1 MAVLRPSLED
11 CSQLVTPLNDGERRV
26 AEALDRLDDG
36 WTVYVQPRLGLDVP
50 DFVAV
55 HDRHGVCIIEVKDW
69 APRRYR
75 SGTSAVI
82 EFSRG
87 DGTWQVTAEKPRYQ
101 AYRYR
106 TAIHDQ
112 FFALPDDDPDP
123 PQAVRSVV
131 ILPKQSTRDA
141 VRLLEAVQVTA
152 KEETVRVLGGD
163 ALHDPVALVRGP
175 GCPRPP
181 RQSIARLERHLAESS
196 LMIELREPLRI
207 SAGAR
212 NIERNTSNARFRR
225 VRGPAGC
232 GKTFGL
238 AARAAKLASQG
249 QRVLVLTF
257 NVTLSHYL
265 RTLVTARCRDYAAN
279 PTLVTCTNFH
289 GLCRRVVDDAGL
301 VGITPRAH
309 DHLPPFDQTVARAAD
324 VLAAGFDCRYD
335 AVLIDEGQDF
345 TLDWWNLL
353 RRDVLV
359 DGGEMLLVADPTQ
372 DVYGKRAWTE
382 EARMLGAGFSGPW
395 TELEG
400 SYRMPADLV
409 QIVNE
414 FAEQFLDGERLVA
427 GVPRDRLEI
436 TGPSAVT
443 CRRWRYVGPTGN
455 VGRHVGLAVVD
466 LLDHDPG
473 LSPSDIVFLCE
484 THAEGLQAVRV
495 LEACG
500 HAVHHMFGTDDADRS
515 RRKRRFWPDAP
526 GIKGSTVHSFKG
538 WEARALVIG
547 IRQTAESRRLAYVA
561 LTRVKADRLG
571 RPAYV
576 SVVNSDPSL
585 ESFGAA
591 FVAPAIDWSPPHA
604 AMRVAVG

>member
-26 AEALDRLDDG
+26 AESLARLDDG
-36 WTVYVQPRLGLDVP
+36 WTVYIQPRLGFDVP

-55 HDRHGVCIIEVKDW
+55 HARHGVCIVEVKNW

-75 SGTSAVI
+75 SGTSARI
-82 EFSRG
+82 EFANG
-87 DGTWQVTAEKPRYQ
+87 DGTWQATTEQPRYQ

-106 TAIHDQ
+106 TVIHDQ
-112 FFALPDDDPDP
+112 FFARPDDDADP

-131 ILPKQSTRDA
+131 LLPNQSTHDA
-141 VRLLEAVQVTA
+141 ARLLETVQVTM

-163 ALHDPVALVRGP
+163 ALHDPLTIVRGP
-175 GCPRPP
+175 GCPPP
-181 RQSIARLERHLAESS
+181 ARESIARLERHLAESS
-196 LMIELREPLRI
+196 VMIELREPVRI

-212 NIERNTSNARFRR
+212 NIERNPSNARFRR

-238 AARAAKLASQG
+238 AARAAQLASQG
-249 QRVLVLTF
+249 RRVLVLTF

-265 RTLVTARCRDYAAN
+265 RTLVTARCREYASN

-289 GLCRRVVDDAGL
+289 GLCHRVVDDATL
-301 VGITPRAH
+301 VGITPGAH
-309 DHLPPFDQTVARAAD
+309 DELAASDQLVARAAD
-324 VLAAGFDCRYD
+324 VLAAGFECRYD

-345 TLDWWNLL
+345 TLEWWNLL
-353 RRDVLV
+353 RFDVLA

-409 QIVNE
+409 PIVNE
-414 FAEQFLDGERLVA
+414 FATRFLDGELLVA
-427 GVPRDRLEI
+427 GVPRDRLVI
-436 TGPSAVT
+436 TGPSAGT
-443 CRRWRYVGPTGN
+443 CRQWRDVGAGGN
-455 VGRHVGLAVVD
+455 VGRHVGRGVVD
-466 LLDHDPG
+466 LLDQDPD
-473 LSPSDIVFLCE
+473 LAPNDVVFLCE
-484 THAEGLQAVRV
+484 THAEGLEAVRV
-495 LEACG
+495 IEACG
-500 HAVHHMFGTDDADRS
+500 FAVHHMFGTDEAERS

-547 IRQTAESRRLAYVA
+547 IGQTSASRRLAYVA
-561 LTRVKADRLG
+561 LTRAKADRLG
-571 RPAYV
+571 RPAHV
-576 SVVNSDPSL
+576 SVVNSDRAL
-585 ESFGAA
+585 ESFGAT
-591 FVAPAIDWSPPHA
+591 FVAPATAWPPPQWREA
-604 AMRVAVG
+604 AG